1 MQNRTAADNMVVGMV
16 VDSMVVG
23 MVVDSMVV
31 AGMGT
36 DGMVGNT
43 LDSVHNSLV
52 VGRVGQMYRVSVVDQ
67 GGVGAVVDRGVKG
80 GMVDRGVEGLV
91 RQINLSGSRLVL
103 LVF

>member
-1 MQNRTAADNMVVGMV
+1 MVVGMV

-23 MVVDSMVV
+23 MVVDSMVVGMVVDSMAV

-52 VGRVGQMYRVSVVDQ
+52 VGRVGQMYRVLVVDQ
-67 GGVGAVVDRGVKG
+67 GGVGAVVYRGVEG
-80 GMVDRGVEGLV
+80 GMVDRGVVGLV
-91 RQINLSGSRLVL
+91 R
-103 LVF
+103 

>member
-1 MQNRTAADNMVVGMV
+1 MVQNRKAADSMVVGMV

-23 MVVDSMVV
+23 MVVDSMAV

-52 VGRVGQMYRVSVVDQ
+52 VGRVG
-67 GGVGAVVDRGVKG
+67 
-80 GMVDRGVEGLV
+80 
-91 RQINLSGSRLVL
+91 
-103 LVF
+103 